1 MQKTYVDV
9 DLERALLLQALREL
23 LRLLHTDILDLA
35 PCPFELLVPQ
45 LLRSL
50 PRLLLLLLAQELCT
64 ARLLLLLP
72 HR

>member
-1 MQKTYVDV
+1 MDTHGDV
-9 DLERALLLQALREL
+9 DLERPLLIQALRQL
-23 LRLLHTDILDLA
+23 LRLLHADVLDLA
-35 PCPFELLVPQ
+35 ARPLELLVPQ